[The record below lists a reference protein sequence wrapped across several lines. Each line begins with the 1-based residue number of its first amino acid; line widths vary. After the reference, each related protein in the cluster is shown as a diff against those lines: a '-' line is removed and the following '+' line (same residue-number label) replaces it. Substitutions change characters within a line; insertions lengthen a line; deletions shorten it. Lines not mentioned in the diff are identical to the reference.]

1 MCKNCLQMN
10 IWGSECSATFGADP
24 PGNPGGGRALLPRSA
39 DWMLSDL
46 SGEKHSHST
55 MELRG
60 RDEKVEDE
68 DEDVEKLKRSA

>member
-1 MCKNCLQMN
+1 M
-10 IWGSECSATFGADP
+10 
-24 PGNPGGGRALLPRSA
+24 LPRSA